1 MAPVKTRKR
10 KPTGSFNKTLTQSDY
25 IKILK
30 YYKMR
35 IPNSAKTVKR
45 DAEKMLATKL
55 CRCIKKVGVGN
66 EPATIGEQ
74 RAIGEPVAI
83 GICTRSVINR
93 KGLRRGSF
101 KCAKKRISLFKR
113 GK

>member
-1 MAPVKTRKR
+1 MAPVNTRKR
-10 KPTGSFNKTLTQSDY
+10 RPNSLNKTLTHTDY

-45 DAEKMLATKL
+45 AAEQMVATKL
-55 CRCIKKVGVGN
+55 CRCIKKVGSIG
-66 EPATIGEQ
+66 EPAAIGEQ
-74 RAIGEPVAI
+74 RSIGV
-83 GICTRSVINR
+83 CTRSVITR

-101 KCAKKRISLFKR
+101 KCAKKRVTLFKR
-113 GK
+113 AK

>member
-1 MAPVKTRKR
+1 MARINTRKR
-10 KPTGSFNKTLTQSDY
+10 KSNSFNKTLTHTDY

-45 DAEKMLATKL
+45 TAEQMVATKL
-55 CRCIKKVGVGN
+55 CRCIKKVGADS
-66 EPATIGEQ
+66 EP
-74 RAIGEPVAI
+74 RAI
-83 GICTRSVINR
+83 GICTRSVIDR

-113 GK
+113 

>member
-1 MAPVKTRKR
+1 MAPVNTRKR
-10 KPTGSFNKTLTQSDY
+10 RPNSLNKSLNHSDY

-45 DAEKMLATKL
+45 AAEKMVATKL
-55 CRCIKKVGVGN
+55 CRCIKKVGTDS
-66 EPATIGEQ
+66 EPA
-74 RAIGEPVAI
+74 AI
-83 GICTRSVINR
+83 GICTRSVING

-101 KCAKKRISLFKR
+101 KCAKKRVSLSKR
-113 GK
+113 AK

>member
-1 MAPVKTRKR
+1 MAPVNTRKR
-10 KPTGSFNKTLTQSDY
+10 KSNSFNKTLTHTDY

-45 DAEKMLATKL
+45 TAEKMVATKL
-55 CRCIKKVGVGN
+55 CRCIKKVG
-66 EPATIGEQ
+66 ATGKPGAEQ
-74 RAIGEPVAI
+74 RSIGV
-83 GICTRSVINR
+83 CTRSVITR

-101 KCAKKRISLFKR
+101 KCAKKRVTLFKR
-113 GK
+113 AK

>member
-1 MAPVKTRKR
+1 MARINTRKR
-10 KPTGSFNKTLTQSDY
+10 KSNSFNKTLTHGDY

-45 DAEKMLATKL
+45 NAEKMVATNL
-55 CRCIKKVGVGN
+55 CRCIKKVGS
-66 EPATIGEQ
+66 
-74 RAIGEPVAI
+74 IGEPAAI
-83 GICTRSVINR
+83 GICTRSVING

-101 KCAKKRISLFKR
+101 KCANKRVTLFKPLNI
-113 GK
+113 

>member
-1 MAPVKTRKR
+1 MARINTRKR
-10 KPTGSFNKTLTQSDY
+10 KRDGSFNKTLTHVDY

-45 DAEKMLATKL
+45 AAEKMIASKL
-55 CRCIKKVGVGN
+55 CRCIKKVGSDLAASQSKAN
-66 EPATIGEQ
+66 DKPA
-74 RAIGEPVAI
+74 AI

-93 KGLRRGSF
+93 KGLRANSF
-101 KCAKKRISLFKR
+101 KCTKKRISLFKR
-113 GK
+113 

>member
-1 MAPVKTRKR
+1 MAPINTRKR
-10 KPTGSFNKTLTQSDY
+10 RTKSFNKTLTHTDY

-45 DAEKMLATKL
+45 AAEKMVATKL
-55 CRCIKKVGVGN
+55 CRCIKKVGPDRTIS
-66 EPATIGEQ
+66 EPAS
-74 RAIGEPVAI
+74 I

-101 KCAKKRISLFKR
+101 KCAKKRVTLFKR
-113 GK
+113 AK

>member
-1 MAPVKTRKR
+1 MARINTRKR
-10 KPTGSFNKTLTQSDY
+10 RSNSFNKTLTHADY

-45 DAEKMLATKL
+45 NAEKMLATKL
-55 CRCIKKVGVGN
+55 CRCIKKVGSIG
-66 EPATIGEQ
+66 EPGSIGEHASEQ
-74 RAIGEPVAI
+74 RAIGV
-83 GICTRSVINR
+83 CTRTVIAR

-101 KCAKKRISLFKR
+101 KCAKKRITLFKR
-113 GK
+113 AK

>member
-1 MAPVKTRKR
+1 MAPVNTRKR
-10 KPTGSFNKTLTQSDY
+10 RTTTSFNKTLTNTDY

-45 DAEKMLATKL
+45 AAEKMISTKL
-55 CRCIKKVGVGN
+55 CRCIKKVGVNN
-66 EPATIGEQ
+66 EPKSIGETKS
-74 RAIGEPVAI
+74 I
-83 GICTRSVINR
+83 GICTRTVINR

-101 KCAKKRISLFKR
+101 KCDKKRISLFK
-113 GK
+113 

>member
-1 MAPVKTRKR
+1 MAPVNTRKR
-10 KPTGSFNKTLTQSDY
+10 RTATFFNKTLTNADY

-45 DAEKMLATKL
+45 AAEQMISTKL

-66 EPATIGEQ
+66 EPA
-74 RAIGEPVAI
+74 AI
-83 GICTRSVINR
+83 GICTRSIINR

-101 KCAKKRISLFKR
+101 KCDKKRISLFK
-113 GK
+113 

>member
-1 MAPVKTRKR
+1 MALENTRKR
-10 KPTGSFNKTLTQSDY
+10 RNKSFNKTLNHADY

-45 DAEKMLATKL
+45 AAEQMVATKL
-55 CRCIKKVGVGN
+55 CRCIKKVGSDLAASQSKAN
-66 EPATIGEQ
+66 DKPAS
-74 RAIGEPVAI
+74 I

-93 KGLRRGSF
+93 KGLRANSF
-101 KCAKKRISLFKR
+101 KCTKKRISLFKR
-113 GK
+113 